1 MGNTHI
7 HKHRKKMLSVFNNQ
21 LERSM
26 GRSLLQS
33 PFRGR
38 DPFLA
43 MNQAFDQMH
52 QEMHQA
58 RESFL
63 HDMDVDPD
71 QNGLPTSGGSQTY
84 YSSSSTFQSGNG
96 EPVNQTHEVFR
107 GPDGRLMSE
116 PARPSGDKRVIER
129 VRDGEEI
136 RRDLHNM
143 EPEELEAFQALV
155 QERSRHSL
163 PAAPPASPRAA
174 EEANLPDA
182 LQHDLSQIQ
191 LSRQ

>member
-1 MGNTHI
+1 
-7 HKHRKKMLSVFNNQ
+7 MLSVFNNQ

-96 EPVNQTHEVFR
+96 EPPVSKTHEVFR
-107 GPDGRLMSE
+107 GPDGRLMERTSQ
-116 PARPSGDKRVIER
+116 AIGDKRVIER
-129 VRDGEEI
+129 ARDGEEI

-155 QERSRHSL
+155 QERSIPL
-163 PAAPPASPRAA
+163 PAVPTALPRAA